1 MCTLRYY
8 GDPVLRKKTRNVQ
21 DINEDTRAL
30 AQEMLA
36 IIHERRGIGLA
47 ANQAGQT
54 ARLIVINLSAAGEE
68 EGKAFILVNPRV
80 VKSSGSH
87 TDEEGCLSFPELRLL
102 IPRAMEVQVEAQDL
116 SGNPVVKKARGLLA
130 RVLQHEIDHLDGV
143 LFIDRLPWLSRLTML
158 LKLPG
163 LKRRYRQLR
172 PPPRNHKQDADAD
185 AKETAE

>member
-1 MCTLRYY
+1 MYTLRYY
-8 GDPVLRKKTRNVQ
+8 GDPVLRQKTRIIQ

-30 AQEMLA
+30 AQEMLT

-47 ANQAGQT
+47 ANQTGQT
-54 ARLIVINLSAAGEE
+54 ARLIVINLSAGEE
-68 EGKAFILVNPRV
+68 EGEALVLVNPRV

-102 IPRAMEVQVEAQDL
+102 IPRALEVQVEAQDL
-116 SGNPVVKKARGLLA
+116 SGNPVMKEARGLLA

-143 LFIDRLPWLSRLTML
+143 LFIDRLPWRSRLTML
-158 LKLPG
+158 FKLPG
-163 LKRRYRQLR
+163 LKRDYQQLR
-172 PPPRNHKQDADAD
+172 PAPRNHKPDAD